1 MNCAPTNESLPH
13 PRMQSIR
20 QRFSV
25 EFSYDVH
32 FTEGLFRPDNPLLA
46 DAVADASEPSP
57 KKMVAVVDEG
67 LLPHHEDLVEQIGAY
82 AEAHADVLTLSASP
96 IVVPGG
102 EAAKNDPAL
111 VDHIHEVIYEARL
124 DRHAYVL
131 AVGGGAVLDLAG
143 YAAGTAHRGIR
154 LLRAPTTV
162 LSQNDSGVGV
172 KNGINAFDTKNFL
185 GTFEPPHAVLND
197 VTVLRTLDDRDWRAG
212 ISEAIKV
219 ALLKDADFF
228 EYLREHAPDLAP
240 PSRDLEAMKHV
251 VYRCAELHLD
261 HIATSGDP
269 FERGSSR
276 PLDFGHWA
284 AHKLEEK
291 TDYALRHG
299 EAVAIGLA
307 LDCAYSHLT
316 GRLSR
321 EGLTQI
327 LDLMAALGFDLYVP
341 ELETRIDEP
350 DDPRC
355 LFQGLDSFR
364 EHLGG
369 ELTIMLLDA
378 IGDGVE
384 VHAVDRAQYREA
396 IALLRERS
404 AAASSPERV
413 ASPDTS

>member
-1 MNCAPTNESLPH
+1 MK
-13 PRMQSIR
+13 SIR

-32 FTEGLFRPDNPLLA
+32 FTEGLLRPDNSLLA
-46 DAVADASEPSP
+46 DVIADASEPSP
-57 KKMVAVVDEG
+57 KKMIAVVDEG
-67 LLPHHEDLVEQIGAY
+67 LLSHHEDLLDRIGAY
-82 AEAHADVLTLSASP
+82 TEAHADILTLSAAP
-96 IVVPGG
+96 VVVPGG

-111 VDHIHEVIYEARL
+111 VDHIHEVIYETRL

-154 LLRAPTTV
+154 LIRVPTTV
-162 LSQNDSGVGV
+162 LAQNDSGVGV

-197 VTVLRTLDDRDWRAG
+197 VTFLRTLDNRDWRAG

-219 ALLKDADFF
+219 ALLKNANFF
-228 EYLREHAPDLAP
+228 EYLRAHAADLALP
-240 PSRDLEAMKHV
+240 TRDLEAMRHV

-284 AHKLEEK
+284 AHKLEEL
-291 TDYALRHG
+291 TGYDLRHG

-307 LDCAYSHLT
+307 LDCAYSHLI
-316 GRLSR
+316 GRLSG
-321 EGLTQI
+321 EALDQI
-327 LDLMAALGFDLYVP
+327 LDLMEALGFDLYVP
-341 ELETRIDEP
+341 ELETKIDEP
-350 DDPRC
+350 DNPRC

-384 VHAVDRAQYREA
+384 VHSVDRDRYRRA
-396 IALLRERS
+396 IALLRER
-404 AAASSPERV
+404 AATISESP
-413 ASPDTS
+413 SPK

>member
-1 MNCAPTNESLPH
+1 MK
-13 PRMQSIR
+13 SIR

-32 FTEGLFRPDNPLLA
+32 FTEGLLRSDNSLLA
-46 DAVADASEPSP
+46 DAIADASEPSP
-57 KKMVAVVDEG
+57 KKMIAVVDEG
-67 LLPHHEDLVEQIGAY
+67 LLSHHEDLLDRIGAY
-82 AEAHADVLTLSASP
+82 TEAHADILTLSAAP
-96 IVVPGG
+96 VVVPGG

-111 VDHIHEVIYEARL
+111 VDHIHEVIYETRL

-154 LLRAPTTV
+154 LIRVPTTV
-162 LSQNDSGVGV
+162 LAQNDSGVGV

-197 VTVLRTLDDRDWRAG
+197 VTFLRTLDDRDWRAG

-219 ALLKDADFF
+219 ALLKNANFF
-228 EYLREHAPDLAP
+228 EYLRAHAADLAP
-240 PSRDLEAMKHV
+240 PTRDLEAMRHV

-284 AHKLEEK
+284 AHKLEEL
-291 TDYALRHG
+291 TGYDLRHG

-316 GRLSR
+316 GRLSG
-321 EGLTQI
+321 EALDQI
-327 LDLMAALGFDLYVP
+327 LDLMEALGFDLYVP
-341 ELETRIDEP
+341 ELETKIDEP

-384 VHAVDRAQYREA
+384 VHSVDRDRYRKA
-396 IALLRERS
+396 IALLRER
-404 AAASSPERV
+404 AATISEAPSPK
-413 ASPDTS
+413 

>member
-1 MNCAPTNESLPH
+1 MK
-13 PRMQSIR
+13 SIR

-32 FTEGLFRPDNPLLA
+32 FTEGLFQPDNSLLA
-46 DAVADASEPSP
+46 DTIGDPSEPLP
-57 KKMVAVVDEG
+57 KKMIAVVDEG
-67 LLPHHEDLVEQIGAY
+67 LLPHHEDLLDQIDAY
-82 AEAHADVLTLSASP
+82 AETHAGILTLSASP
-96 IVVPGG
+96 VVVPGG
-102 EAAKNDPAL
+102 EVAKNDPAL
-111 VDHIHEVIYEARL
+111 VDHIHEVIYETRL

-172 KNGINAFDTKNFL
+172 KNGINAFNTKNFL

-197 VTVLRTLDDRDWRAG
+197 VTFLRTLDDRDWRAG
-212 ISEAIKV
+212 VSEAIKV
-219 ALLKDADFF
+219 ALLKDAEFF
-228 EYLREHAPDLAP
+228 EFLRGHASDLAP
-240 PSRDLEAMKHV
+240 PTRDLGAMRHV

-269 FERGSSR
+269 FEKGSSR

-284 AHKLEEK
+284 AHKLEEL
-291 TDYALRHG
+291 TDYDLRHG
-299 EAVAIGLA
+299 EAVAIGIA

-316 GRLSR
+316 GRLSGDAL
-321 EGLTQI
+321 EQI
-327 LDLMAALGFDLYVP
+327 LDLTAALGFDLYIP
-341 ELETRIDEP
+341 ELEAHIDEP
-350 DDPRC
+350 EHPLC

-378 IGDGVE
+378 IGDGIE
-384 VHAVDRAQYREA
+384 VHSVNRVRYREA
-396 IALLRERS
+396 IALLRER
-404 AAASSPERV
+404 AATASEASSP
-413 ASPDTS
+413 T